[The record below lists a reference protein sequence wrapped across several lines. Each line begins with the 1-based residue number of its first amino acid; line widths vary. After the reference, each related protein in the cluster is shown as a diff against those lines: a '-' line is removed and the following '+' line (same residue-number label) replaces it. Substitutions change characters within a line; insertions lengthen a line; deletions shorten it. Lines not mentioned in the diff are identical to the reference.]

1 MKRLILFGTL
11 ALCIAMPAWA
21 HSYRVKDLEVDHP
34 FATPTVRG
42 APTGAVYFTL
52 ENRGKAA
59 DRLLGASTP
68 RAKRVELHA
77 MSMSGDVMRM
87 REVDSIQASPGHPL
101 KMEPGSANHLMLVGL
116 AAPLRIGERFPLT
129 LRFEKAGAV
138 EVEVLVQNPAPAK
151 EASHRH

>member
-1 MKRLILFGTL
+1 MKRHLIIALLGLL
-11 ALCIAMPAWA
+11 AAMPSWA

-34 FATPTVRG
+34 FATATVRG

-52 ENRGKAA
+52 ANRGRSA

-77 MSMSGDVMRM
+77 MSMTGDIMRM
-87 REVDSIQASPGHPL
+87 REVDSIEANPGHPV

-116 AAPLRIGERFPLT
+116 AAPLKAGERFPLT
-129 LRFEKAGAV
+129 LRFEKAGALQ
-138 EVEVLVQNPAPAK
+138 VEVLVQNAASAK
-151 EASHRH
+151 EAAHQH